1 MHGGGNILVMK
12 LELDLVKI
20 FKKLSAQKYFI
31 IQGYI
36 FWSHIFQWSSSS
48 GKKTTVFDKEPFLV
62 DLH

>member
-20 FKKLSAQKYFI
+20 FLKLSAQKYFI

-36 FWSHIFQWSSSS
+36 FWSHIF
-48 GKKTTVFDKEPFLV
+48 
-62 DLH
+62 